1 MFGEIRPCR
10 AEACARSSNHIIQMK
25 KELTL
30 VQLLDLVNHAL
41 DVEIGKK
48 VQ

>member
-1 MFGEIRPCR
+1 MK
-10 AEACARSSNHIIQMK
+10 QMK
-25 KELTL
+25 KELTFI
-30 VQLLDLVNHAL
+30 QLLDLLNHAL

>member
-1 MFGEIRPCR
+1 MK
-10 AEACARSSNHIIQMK
+10 QMK

-30 VQLLDLVNHAL
+30 VQLLDLVNYAL

>member
-1 MFGEIRPCR
+1 MK
-10 AEACARSSNHIIQMK
+10 QMK

-30 VQLLDLVNHAL
+30 VQLLDWVNHAL

>member
-1 MFGEIRPCR
+1 MK
-10 AEACARSSNHIIQMK
+10 QMK

-30 VQLLDLVNHAL
+30 VQLLDLVNRAL
-41 DVEIGKK
+41 DLEIGKK